1 MTPIHPMDQMLLD
14 QAARYPALEVGDLIK
29 ALYQA
34 TLGSGHF
41 VADAPEGRAFL
52 RRELEDSQGARRMA
66 PPPLVEPLGP
76 AFCRVHLSPMAEAGL
91 APDTLFT
98 LFAQS
103 AREASGEMAA
113 LIAGLERLEALIRR
127 GAFPLDQEAAL
138 AHLRDYR
145 ARGCP
150 PARHSA
156 AFRASHVPAYRV
168 IQAAYAP
175 FLPVF
180 AGIDRLLARQG
191 RAMVAIEGGSASG
204 KTSLAALLA
213 RVYDCNVFHMD
224 DFFLQAHQ
232 RTPERY
238 QEPGGNVDYERFE
251 QEVQKPLLAGGAF
264 SYRPFDCQTMAF
276 RDRVPVTPRA
286 LNIVEGA
293 YSLHPRLAEAYDLRV
308 FLQIDK
314 ASQAARILKRNGP
327 ALQQRFLGE
336 WIPLE
341 EAYFAATGAKAR
353 AQVVVEVGD

>member
-1 MTPIHPMDQMLLD
+1 M
-14 QAARYPALEVGDLIK
+14 
-29 ALYQA
+29 
-34 TLGSGHF
+34 
-41 VADAPEGRAFL
+41 
-52 RRELEDSQGARRMA
+52 
-66 PPPLVEPLGP
+66 
-76 AFCRVHLSPMAEAGL
+76 
-91 APDTLFT
+91 
-98 LFAQS
+98 
-103 AREASGEMAA
+103 
-113 LIAGLERLEALIRR
+113 
-127 GAFPLDQEAAL
+127 
-138 AHLRDYR
+138 
-145 ARGCP
+145 
-150 PARHSA
+150 
-156 AFRASHVPAYRV
+156 
-168 IQAAYAP
+168 QAAYAL

-191 RAMVAIEGGSASG
+191 QAMVAIEGGSASG

-251 QEVQKPLLAGGAF
+251 QEVQKPLREGGAF

-276 RDRVPVTPRA
+276 RDWVPVTPRA

-293 YSLHPRLAEAYDLRV
+293 YSLHPRLAKVYDLRV

-314 ASQAARILKRNGP
+314 ISQAARILKRNGP

-341 EAYFAATGAKAR
+341 EAYFAVTGAKAR
-353 AQVVVEVGD
+353 AQVVVEVGG